1 MFNLF
6 QKMKVIG
13 NFMGNAIVVQIV
25 AKFDTNKCLCSLL
38 LHGIFHLNLVKAIV
52 KLVIV
57 EDDFSFWANFIK

>member
-1 MFNLF
+1 
-6 QKMKVIG
+6 
-13 NFMGNAIVVQIV
+13 MGNAIVVQIV